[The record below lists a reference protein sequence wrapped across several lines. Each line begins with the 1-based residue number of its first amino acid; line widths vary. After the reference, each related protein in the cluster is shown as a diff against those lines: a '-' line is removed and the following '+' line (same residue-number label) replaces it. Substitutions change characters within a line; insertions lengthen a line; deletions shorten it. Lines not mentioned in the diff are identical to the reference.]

1 MTSPDEPRPL
11 GSSYLLNERIG
22 RGAQGE
28 VWLASRTE
36 ESDGA
41 AEPLAVKI
49 LRSDLIED
57 PSVVERFVRERA
69 TLMRVH
75 SPYVI
80 AVRDM
85 VVEGTTFAIVMDY
98 VPGSDLREAVMSS
111 GPLPPAAL
119 ARLGARIAEGLVAV
133 HAAGVVHRDIK
144 PANILL
150 ENWQTAARRGRHAS
164 PDASPAQETIDSA
177 ATMTPSAVTTWG
189 DGGIVAPIPRIA
201 DFGIARIC
209 DSLATVTGTGAVG
222 TPLYMA
228 PETIAGAQPAPA
240 ADVYALG
247 IVLYELACGVPP
259 YVGQPVQVL
268 AQHAQRDPGRPAGI
282 PDDLWELI
290 ASMLVK
296 HPDRRPA
303 MEQVA
308 SRLEQMVPALQ
319 GLPATAALVS
329 PPPTIP
335 SVMPYGWDEIPTAD
349 QGAGSGGAASAPSV
363 ASGPS
368 GLSPAGAASTSTP
381 PTMAAP
387 WLPAGQGGQTAPTIA
402 MAGGAPAYDGGQQ
415 ATLMSSAGTV
425 PTTAVMPSG
434 VGGAASP
441 GQGQYEGAGM
451 APGGDAASPSSP
463 AALYAPPGLPS
474 DAAPVP
480 RKRCRR
486 KAVLG
491 GLAVL
496 LVLSLAAGGA
506 WWWFRSD
513 AGTVGR
519 SAMGWTSGIAA
530 GSSAESARELKRAD
544 DDSRL
549 SPEGSAMLAKG
560 QGVSDFNKY
569 YLYDFLSSS
578 QEAAWS
584 GECDDAMGFWTERQ
598 ALCLRNDESASV
610 LVTLSAD
617 GAATESSSPLP
628 KDHKPV
634 GSDGTRAI
642 VHSGGYEGNLMA
654 LDSAGSAVWT
664 VRGEFQKAIIRD
676 GFIEAYDS
684 WSKQTMVLDS
694 ATGKQIVTSSSGS
707 SSDFDGSKPQ
717 PGGIGIDAGPETVYN
732 CDGSTCTVYDSAGN
746 SAGTATDPGRSSW
759 VLSGPVSPKRLLEIL
774 ERAGDEG
781 IQGHKITLEG
791 SAKFPSLQKP
801 NSDGKTLVA
810 GASRMDVLTV
820 DAKACTATLGSAS
833 LSIPPKEVGDDC
845 TLNPIGWTADDKT
858 ILIQLSGSIY
868 GSPRKGDILGAYD
881 PSTGAELWHVPG
893 DWAAAPGRGAEAK
906 DSALRAAG
914 IDPAGLRNF
923 FLIWQ
928 PDTVTGEYVLYR
940 ANG

>member
-11 GSSYLLNERIG
+11 GSSYVLNERIG

-36 ESDGA
+36 RADDSA
-41 AEPLAVKI
+41 PLAVKV
-49 LRSDLIED
+49 LRADLIED

-98 VPGSDLREAVMSS
+98 VPGPDLREAIMST

-150 ENWQTAARRGRHAS
+150 ENWQADARRGRHAS
-164 PDASPAQETIDSA
+164 PAGPSPDQAPSDAA

-282 PDDLWELI
+282 PDDLWNLI
-290 ASMLVK
+290 ASMLAK
-296 HPDRRPA
+296 RPDLRPT
-303 MEQVA
+303 MQRVA
-308 SRLEQMVPALQ
+308 ESLEQMVPALQ
-319 GLPATAALVS
+319 GLPATAALAS
-329 PPPTIP
+329 PPPTMP
-335 SVMPYGWDEIPTAD
+335 SVMPYGWEEAMDPA
-349 QGAGSGGAASAPSV
+349 AGGGGAASTPTT

-368 GLSPAGAASTSTP
+368 ESDPAGHAETLAASASTP

-387 WLPAGQGGQTAPTIA
+387 WLSPGQAGRAAPTIA
-402 MAGGAPAYDGGQQ
+402 MGSSPASDGAQR

-425 PTTAVMPSG
+425 PTTAVMPGG
-434 VGGAASP
+434 VGAAGP
-441 GQGQYEGAGM
+441 GQGWSGAV
-451 APGGDAASPSSP
+451 PGGGPGSPSLP
-463 AALYAPPGLPS
+463 AAAYSPPGLVA
-474 DAAPVP
+474 DGAAPP
-480 RKRCRR
+480 RRR
-486 KAVLG
+486 RRRRMALG

-506 WWWFRSD
+506 WWWLRS
-513 AGTVGR
+513 AGTEGR

-530 GSSAESARELKRAD
+530 GSGADSVLELTGID
-544 DDSRL
+544 EEFRL
-549 SPEGSAMLAKG
+549 SPEGSVMLAKG
-560 QGVSDFNKY
+560 SGVGKFNTFS
-569 YLYDFLSSS
+569 LYDLASSS
-578 QEAAWS
+578 QEAVWT
-584 GECDDAMGFWTERQ
+584 GECNSAVAFWTERQ
-598 ALCLRNDESASV
+598 VICQRNGASASV
-610 LVTLSAD
+610 LVSLAAD
-617 GAATESSSPLP
+617 GTATESASPLA
-628 KDHKPV
+628 KDQTPM

-642 VHSGGYEGNLMA
+642 VHSGSYEGNLMA
-654 LDSAGSAVWT
+654 LDSAGNTVWT
-664 VRGEFQKAIIRD
+664 VRGEYQKAIIRD

-684 WSKQTMVLDS
+684 WSQQTVVLDS
-694 ATGKQIVTSSSGS
+694 ATGKKIANSSSGS
-707 SSDFDGSKPQ
+707 SSDFDGSNPQ
-717 PGGIGIDAGPETVYN
+717 PGGIGIDAGPQTVYH
-732 CDGSTCTVYDSAGN
+732 CDGTTCTVYDSAG
-746 SAGTATDPGRSSW
+746 SSVGTATDPGRSSW
-759 VLSGPVSPKRLLEIL
+759 ALSGPVTPKRLLEIL
-774 ERAGDEG
+774 QRAGREG
-781 IQGHKITLEG
+781 IQGGEIDLKG
-791 SAKFPSLQKP
+791 SMRLPSLQDP

-810 GASRMDVLTV
+810 GADRMDVVTV
-820 DAKACTATLGSAS
+820 DSEACTATVGATS
-833 LSIPPKEVGDDC
+833 LSIPPKEVNDRC
-845 TLNPIGWTADDKT
+845 RINPVGWTADDKV
-858 ILIQLSGSIY
+858 ILVQLGGSTPGI
-868 GSPRKGDILGAYD
+868 PDKGDILGAYD
-881 PSTGAELWHVPG
+881 PSTGAELWRVPG
-893 DWAAAPGRGAEAK
+893 AWAAVPGRGAEAEG
-906 DSALRAAG
+906 SAVRAAG
-914 IDPAGLRNF
+914 IDPAGLRNL

-928 PDTVTGEYVLYR
+928 ANSALNGEYALYR